1 MAKYYA
7 WADINTGECDIETD
21 WLKCEAKTKGKR
33 GMRFKS
39 FKTEKEAE
47 EWLKAGA
54 EYEKKELKSETNNI
68 KQEISLPKDAIYFD
82 GGTGRG
88 YTEMRITDYTGKSLL
103 HEIIEEA
110 AINEFGNLELHGKTN
125 NFAELIGLHF
135 AIELALKKGIK
146 TICGDSQLV
155 IKYWS
160 EGSYS
165 EKLAEETKALIKDT
179 VKLKT
184 RFITHGGELVWISG
198 GINPSDLGFHR

>member
-1 MAKYYA
+1 MAKFYA
-7 WADINTGECDIETD
+7 WVNINTGECDIETD
-21 WLKCEAKTKGKR
+21 WLTCESKTKGKK

-47 EWLKAGA
+47 TWLISGA
-54 EYEKKELKSETNNI
+54 DYEKKEVTSDQT
-68 KQEISLPKDAIYFD
+68 QEIELPKDAIYFD

-103 HEIIEEA
+103 NEIIEA
-110 AINEFGNLELHGKTN
+110 YAINEFGNLPLHGKTN
-125 NFAELIGLHF
+125 NFAELMGLHF

-160 EGSYS
+160 EGAHSDKL
-165 EKLAEETKALIKDT
+165 EKETKDLIKET
-179 VKLKT
+179 IALKT
-184 RFITHGGELVWISG
+184 KFIAHGGELVWISG
-198 GINPSDLGFHR
+198 SKNPSDLGFHR